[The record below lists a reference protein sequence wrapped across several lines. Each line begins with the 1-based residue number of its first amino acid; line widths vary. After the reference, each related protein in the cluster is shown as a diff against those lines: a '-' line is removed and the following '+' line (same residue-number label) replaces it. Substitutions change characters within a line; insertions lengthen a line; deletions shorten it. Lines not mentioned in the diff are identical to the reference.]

1 MHRWSE
7 SIVARHF
14 FAALLLVLI
23 AACGGNGGSSG
34 GPLSLGGKA
43 VLGPISGAT
52 VTVYSVAGSSEG
64 IALGSGVTGSD
75 GSYSVEI
82 ESYSGPVIVKVVGGS
97 YTEESSGTTV
107 VLASNDVL
115 RCLVPN
121 ASGSVTANVT
131 PLTEIAAALAQ
142 ASGGFDRT
150 NVAQANNQVGAFF
163 GGIDIVGETPLDPTT
178 ASTGSPTQPQIDYG
192 LILAG
197 ISEMAEGLSVT
208 SKKLT
213 DALARDLSDGTFDG
227 VDGEG
232 AVPVGGGTLA
242 ATAATT
248 DLASSIDAFE
258 ASSENVAGAV
268 SSEALNTGLV
278 ISDGSL
284 PNAQESDLVATWN
297 LVQLYAET
305 EEGSTNA
312 QDEGGV
318 DHGTAIFNAGGTV
331 SWSVAGWYEDSGGTP
346 FFESESEV
354 GSYTITSGGAGTTR
368 TVDDDGSTETSFRL
382 SQDRTTL
389 IAVNPM
395 VLGQTAPAERTIV
408 IAIKAPSNVP
418 TVSDLSGSYFFAGIG
433 MEAAR
438 EWRSELG
445 TVTFDGVGGISGTWN
460 SVQSGAGGEIF
471 TNASLTGSY
480 SFDGN
485 GLLTLTL
492 NLNGSA
498 YIRYLGRCGDGLN
511 SIVYMLPNDQEG
523 EHPRFGMLVRKPSAA
538 TNNATIQGNYHFA
551 NIARDYDGTAQ
562 ELESGIGTLSF
573 DGAGNYTWSTVGHSS
588 LSSLVETDEESGTY
602 RVNSDGTFTLTESDS
617 IDPDVL
623 GRIQQGGGTLLL
635 SMTDPTGTGE
645 HLLGIAI
652 RK

>member
-14 FAALLLVLI
+14 FPALLLVLI

-82 ESYSGPVIVKVVGGS
+82 ASYSGPVIVKVVGGS

-142 ASGGFDRT
+142 ASGGLDRT

-227 VDGEG
+227 VDGGG
-232 AVPVGGGTLA
+232 AVPVGGG
-242 ATAATT
+242 
-248 DLASSIDAFE
+248 DAGRHGGDNR
-258 ASSENVAGAV
+258 SGQ
-268 SSEALNTGLV
+268 LN
-278 ISDGSL
+278 
-284 PNAQESDLVATWN
+284 
-297 LVQLYAET
+297 
-305 EEGSTNA
+305 
-312 QDEGGV
+312 
-318 DHGTAIFNAGGTV
+318 
-331 SWSVAGWYEDSGGTP
+331 
-346 FFESESEV
+346 
-354 GSYTITSGGAGTTR
+354 
-368 TVDDDGSTETSFRL
+368 
-382 SQDRTTL
+382 
-389 IAVNPM
+389 
-395 VLGQTAPAERTIV
+395 
-408 IAIKAPSNVP
+408 
-418 TVSDLSGSYFFAGIG
+418 
-433 MEAAR
+433 
-438 EWRSELG
+438 
-445 TVTFDGVGGISGTWN
+445 
-460 SVQSGAGGEIF
+460 
-471 TNASLTGSY
+471 
-480 SFDGN
+480 
-485 GLLTLTL
+485 
-492 NLNGSA
+492 
-498 YIRYLGRCGDGLN
+498 RC
-511 SIVYMLPNDQEG
+511 V
-523 EHPRFGMLVRKPSAA
+523 
-538 TNNATIQGNYHFA
+538 
-551 NIARDYDGTAQ
+551 
-562 ELESGIGTLSF
+562 
-573 DGAGNYTWSTVGHSS
+573 
-588 LSSLVETDEESGTY
+588 
-602 RVNSDGTFTLTESDS
+602 
-617 IDPDVL
+617 
-623 GRIQQGGGTLLL
+623 
-635 SMTDPTGTGE
+635 
-645 HLLGIAI
+645 
-652 RK
+652 

>member
-14 FAALLLVLI
+14 FPALLLVLI

-208 SKKLT
+208 SKRLT
-213 DALARDLSDGTFDG
+213 DALARDLSDGIFDG
-227 VDGEG
+227 VDGGG
-232 AVPVGGGTLA
+232 AVPVGGGRWPPRQRQPIWPAQSMRLKRA
-242 ATAATT
+242 AR
-248 DLASSIDAFE
+248 
-258 ASSENVAGAV
+258 
-268 SSEALNTGLV
+268 
-278 ISDGSL
+278 
-284 PNAQESDLVATWN
+284 
-297 LVQLYAET
+297 
-305 EEGSTNA
+305 
-312 QDEGGV
+312 
-318 DHGTAIFNAGGTV
+318 
-331 SWSVAGWYEDSGGTP
+331 
-346 FFESESEV
+346 
-354 GSYTITSGGAGTTR
+354 TS
-368 TVDDDGSTETSFRL
+368 
-382 SQDRTTL
+382 
-389 IAVNPM
+389 P
-395 VLGQTAPAERTIV
+395 
-408 IAIKAPSNVP
+408 APSLRRP
-418 TVSDLSGSYFFAGIG
+418 
-433 MEAAR
+433 
-438 EWRSELG
+438 
-445 TVTFDGVGGISGTWN
+445 
-460 SVQSGAGGEIF
+460 
-471 TNASLTGSY
+471 
-480 SFDGN
+480 
-485 GLLTLTL
+485 
-492 NLNGSA
+492 
-498 YIRYLGRCGDGLN
+498 
-511 SIVYMLPNDQEG
+511 
-523 EHPRFGMLVRKPSAA
+523 
-538 TNNATIQGNYHFA
+538 
-551 NIARDYDGTAQ
+551 
-562 ELESGIGTLSF
+562 
-573 DGAGNYTWSTVGHSS
+573 
-588 LSSLVETDEESGTY
+588 
-602 RVNSDGTFTLTESDS
+602 
-617 IDPDVL
+617 
-623 GRIQQGGGTLLL
+623 
-635 SMTDPTGTGE
+635 
-645 HLLGIAI
+645 
-652 RK
+652 